1 MSDYQAQARPRRPAT
16 RRDFEIAI
24 ICALIHEADAVEA
37 LFDHH
42 WDDDGPPY
50 DKAPGDP
57 NAYSTGV
64 IGRHNVVLAHMPG
77 MGKINATTV
86 GSHCRTSFPGI
97 RLALVVGI
105 CGVVPTDRDGKEI
118 VLGDVIISDAIIQY
132 DFGRRLPERFV
143 RKDTLLDSL
152 GRPNTEIRSLLAKL
166 KGFRGRKTLHTKS
179 ISYLAVVQQEPALI
193 AQYPGVEADK
203 LFDPSYRHVED
214 GKPCDDCGCV
224 GPLTQRTRLGGGSP
238 TPLVH
243 FGLIA
248 SGDTV
253 LKSGEDRDAIAQQE
267 KAIAFEMESAGVW
280 DQFPHYAAATAA
292 SCMKAFLDSWVP
304 SSSSGTGDPG
314 VAVQTEAL
322 GRLRIEEGPRAIL
335 DQTAETPSR
344 VFMVPFLRNFKFT
357 GREHVLEELK
367 ERLFLHQ
374 DCRTLAIIGLGGV
387 GKTQIVLQFAYW
399 VKEKQPDVSIF
410 WVPAYSEEIFE
421 QSFLDIARDMK
432 IPIKEDDKDPKST
445 IRDYLSSEAAG
456 KWLMIVDNADD
467 EEMVLKSQRRL
478 LEYLPQSESGLTILT
493 TRSPEVSVSLAGGD
507 EIHLQEMGNQE
518 ATDLLR
524 KSLSRKELLQDAE
537 MTSTLLEELTYLP
550 LAITQAAAYLNRNPH
565 VSVQRYLELLHGTEQ
580 DMTSLLTREFHDS
593 TRYRTS
599 QYQDSR
605 NAVATT
611 WMVSFDQIQKTDTDA
626 ANLLSFM
633 SCIEPK
639 SIPRSI
645 LPPLNSDAVLE
656 DAIGTLTG
664 YSFLVH
670 EKASDMFNMH
680 RLVHVATRVWLSKQG
695 RTVTAETEAICRL
708 RTILQDAKR
717 GASHWWQPY
726 YPHAFRLLDSS
737 EGYDSGERYD
747 LCFNVGYCLW
757 ADRRS
762 KDAVPYLESV
772 SMWRAKH
779 LEDEDLERIRAD
791 HYLGSTYIDTGRIN
805 EAIEILERLVHI
817 SRRTHSDT
825 NREPLSSNHELARAY
840 TYTGRTNDAIE
851 MMEHKVAVDT
861 KLSPERFHQVLY
873 SKHELARAYLN
884 DNRVQDA
891 IELLEYVAEQQR
903 ERLDETNLDRLTTE
917 HVLARAYLADN
928 QVQKAVNLFEY
939 IVRIRKTTLNA
950 TDPGLLAS
958 QHELARAY
966 LNDSKVQKA
975 VNLFEYIVRI
985 KKTTLDTMDPGL
997 LASQHGLARAY
1008 LDDGKVQKAV
1018 NLFEYIVKIQKTTL
1032 NETDQELLK
1041 SQHELARAYLADNQ
1055 VQKAVNLFEYI
1066 VRIRKTTLD
1075 ATDPGLL
1082 ASQHGLARAYL
1093 DDNQVQK
1100 AVNLFEYVVRVKET
1114 LLDKTDRVLL
1124 ASQHE
1129 LARAYLEDSQPERAV
1144 GLLEHVVAMKSRRLN
1159 ENDPSRRVSV
1169 EVLEWA
1175 YKKLRAAQGTA
1186 INVSKLDTHSS

>member
-214 GKPCDDCGCV
+214 GKLCDDCGCV

-267 KAIAFEMESAGVW
+267 EVIAFEMESAGVW
-280 DQFPHYAAATAA
+280 DQFPCVVIKGACDYADSHKMKAWHHYAAATAA

-322 GRLRIEEGPRAIL
+322 GRLRIEEGPRAVL
-335 DQTAETPSR
+335 NQTAEPLSR
-344 VFMVPFLRNFKFT
+344 VFMVPFLRNMKFT

-399 VKEKQPDVSIF
+399 VKEKQPDVSVF

-421 QSFLDIARDMK
+421 QSFLDIATDMK
-432 IPIKEDDKDPKST
+432 IPIKEDDKDSKST
-445 IRDYLSSEAAG
+445 IRKYLSSEAAG

-467 EEMVLKSQRRL
+467 EEMVLKSQRSL
-478 LEYLPQSESGLTILT
+478 LEYLPQSDNGLTILT
-493 TRSPEVSVSLAGGD
+493 TRSPEVSVSLAEGN
-507 EIHLQEMGNQE
+507 EIHLEEMGNQE

-737 EGYDSGERYD
+737 EGYDADERYD

-757 ADRRS
+757 ADRRF
-762 KDAVPYLESV
+762 KDGIPYFESV
-772 SMWRAKH
+772 SMWRARH
-779 LEDEDLERIRAD
+779 LKDEDPSRLTAE
-791 HYLGSTYIDTGRIN
+791 HNLGSAYIGAGQIQ
-805 EAIEILERLVHI
+805 EAIEILERVVHI
-817 SRRTHSDT
+817 RRRTLSDT
-825 NREPLSSNHELARAY
+825 DKNRLNSEHELAGAY
-840 TYTGRTNDAIE
+840 IFIGRTNDAIE
-851 MMEHKVAVDT
+851 ILENKVAVET
-861 KLSPERFHQVLY
+861 KMLPERLSTLLI
-873 SKHELARAYLN
+873 SKHELARAYLK
-884 DNRVQDA
+884 DNRTQEA
-891 IELLEYVAEQQR
+891 IKLLEYVAEQQR
-903 ERLDETNLDRLTTE
+903 ERLDETDHNRLTTE
-917 HVLARAYLADN
+917 HN
-928 QVQKAVNLFEY
+928 
-939 IVRIRKTTLNA
+939 
-950 TDPGLLAS
+950 
-958 QHELARAY
+958 LARAY
-966 LNDSKVQKA
+966 LND
-975 VNLFEYIVRI
+975 
-985 KKTTLDTMDPGL
+985 G
-997 LASQHGLARAY
+997 
-1008 LDDGKVQKAV
+1008 
-1018 NLFEYIVKIQKTTL
+1018 
-1032 NETDQELLK
+1032 
-1041 SQHELARAYLADNQ
+1041 Q
-1055 VQKAVNLFEYI
+1055 VQKAVDLFEYI

-1093 DDNQVQK
+1093 NDHQVQK
-1100 AVNLFEYVVRVKET
+1100 AVNLFEYIVRIRKTT
-1114 LLDKTDRVLL
+1114 LDATDPGLL

-1159 ENDPSRRVSV
+1159 EDHPSRRVSV
-1169 EVLEWA
+1169 KELEYA
-1175 YKKLRAAQGTA
+1175 YKKLRAVQTTDGVISESGIT
-1186 INVSKLDTHSS
+1186 NS